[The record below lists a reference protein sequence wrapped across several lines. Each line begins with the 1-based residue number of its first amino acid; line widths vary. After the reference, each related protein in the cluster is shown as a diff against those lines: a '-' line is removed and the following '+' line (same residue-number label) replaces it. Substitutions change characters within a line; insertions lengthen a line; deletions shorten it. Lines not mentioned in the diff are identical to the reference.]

1 MVMSHEQVEEI
12 GDQQGLLSP
21 DKPHVG
27 AHPAPCPVVGLGASA
42 GGLEAF
48 QNFLTAMPPDSG
60 HAYVLVQHLDPNHES
75 MLAEL
80 LSRRT
85 PMPVRQVTD
94 GMVVE
99 PNSVYLI
106 PPNASLA
113 IENARLRLSDFS
125 EPRGFR
131 RPIDVFFRSLA
142 ADQGSNAACIVLSGT
157 GADGSEGLRAIK
169 EAGGLTL
176 VQDPAT
182 AKYDGMPRSAVATG
196 LVDKVLGVR
205 EMPVAIR
212 DYFDRGQSDV
222 FNLPD
227 VTDFLR
233 NVCEDLR
240 YRLGHDFSQ
249 YKRSTMLRR
258 IQRRMQVVGAST
270 GAEYLQRLR
279 DNSDE
284 AELLFRDLLI
294 NVTCFFRDAEA
305 FDYLRREVIPELL
318 QGKGASDT
326 VRIWTPGCSSGEEA
340 YSIAILVAEALGR
353 LKAKPTVQ
361 IFATDIDEPMLQ
373 KARGASYPPSAV
385 RDVPLELLDRHF
397 FAQEDEYLLSQSIR
411 DMVRVSNHNLI
422 KDPPFS
428 RVDMIVCRNLL
439 IYLNTSLQ
447 QRLIPV
453 FHYSLR
459 PKGWLFLG
467 PAENIANRNDLF
479 DAAEPTLK
487 LYRRKGT
494 YRQSVVMPL
503 FVQPLAHA
511 AVHRDDAPDRNRV
524 SPAFERADAT
534 LKRVA
539 ERYGPAHVVVNAG
552 NDVVR
557 SSSRTSK
564 YLELAE
570 GVPSTKVTDLAKR
583 GLRSAVRAV
592 LDTARQTNKRS
603 IKRDVRIDSDD
614 DQVHEIDVI
623 ADPLSDDEVL
633 LVFQD
638 VAASRHEAEND
649 VEADIESYSDED
661 RIKQLEDELD
671 ETRSKLRTTVEELE
685 TSNEELKSSNEEMMS
700 MNEELQSTNEEL
712 ATVNEELK
720 NKVEQLGRANSD
732 LQNFIESTQVPTIF
746 LDRGMRIRS
755 FTPAT
760 KSLFRFQE
768 QDRGRPLSDVVSR
781 TDHRQLEELG
791 RQVLQSGEGLEE
803 ELIIE
808 DGAESHVLR
817 VLPYRDLN
825 DAIDG
830 VIFVFADVS
839 KIRQA
844 QADLAR
850 NEGLARQRSH
860 EIETLYK
867 TAPVGMALVDRNRRY
882 VKINQQF
889 ADLNGQPIE
898 KHIGRTLDEMMPMLA
913 EKMERPIAEVFERAA
928 PVGNM
933 EVSLRLNEN
942 GIRDFLIDFYPY
954 EEDALITAVGII
966 LKDVTELRRLEKE
979 LRRLM
984 DELQHR
990 VKNTLAIVGS
1000 IVNQTIGSRSER
1012 TDLTDTLKQRIGA
1025 LAATHDLL
1033 TQRNWKDASLQE
1045 ILQGEFE
1052 PFHCEHRI
1060 RLSGPAVLLPPK
1072 HALTLTLTLHELATN
1087 AAKYGAL
1094 AHDGGTLEINW
1105 MVNVD
1110 GAGRELTLN
1119 WRETGVPDIEAKE
1132 IKASFGTR
1140 LIRSAVVHDLQGRC
1154 DYALN
1159 PGGLVCTIVVPF

>member
-1 MVMSHEQVEEI
+1 LHEQIEELA
-12 GDQQGLLSP
+12 DQQGLLSP
-21 DKPHVG
+21 DKPNVG
-27 AHPAPCPVVGLGASA
+27 ARPAPCPIVGVGASA

-48 QNFLTAMPPDSG
+48 QNFLMAAPPDAG
-60 HAYVLVQHLDPNHES
+60 LAYVLVQHLDPNHES

-85 PMPVRQVTD
+85 TMPVRQVTD
-94 GMVVE
+94 GMAVE
-99 PNSVYLI
+99 PNNVYLI
-106 PPNASLA
+106 PPNASLI
-113 IENARLRLSDFS
+113 IEHARLRLSDFS

-142 ADQGSNAACIVLSGT
+142 TDQGSNAACVVLSGT
-157 GADGSEGLRAIK
+157 GGDGSEGLRAVK

-176 VQDPAT
+176 VQDPET
-182 AKYDGMPRSAVATG
+182 AKYDGMPKSAVATG
-196 LVDKVLGVR
+196 LVDKILVAR
-205 EMPVAIR
+205 DMSAAIR
-212 DYFDRGQSDV
+212 EYFDRGQPGV
-222 FNLPD
+222 FDLPD
-227 VTDFLR
+227 VTDFLI
-233 NVCEDLR
+233 NVCEELR
-240 YRLGHDFSQ
+240 HRLGHDFSQ

-270 GAEYLQRLR
+270 GAEYLERLR
-279 DNSDE
+279 ATSNE

-294 NVTCFFRDAEA
+294 NVTCFFRDAES
-305 FDYLRREVIPELL
+305 FDFLRREVIPALL
-318 QGKGASDT
+318 ANKGASDS
-326 VRIWTPGCSSGEEA
+326 VRIWAPGCSSGEEA
-340 YSIAILVAEALGR
+340 YSTAILMAEALGR

-361 IFATDIDEPMLQ
+361 IFATDIDEQMLQ
-373 KARGASYPPSAV
+373 KARKASYPHSAV
-385 RDVPLELLDRHF
+385 KDVPLELVDRYF
-397 FAQEDEYLLSQSIR
+397 FAQEDDYVLAQSIR

-439 IYLNTSLQ
+439 IYLNTALQ

-459 PKGWLFLG
+459 PNGWLFLG
-467 PAENIANRNDLF
+467 SAENIANRNDLF
-479 DAAEPTLK
+479 DTAEPTLK
-487 LYRRKGT
+487 LYRRKGA
-494 YRQSVVMPL
+494 YRQSVAMPL

-511 AVHRDDAPDRNRV
+511 ATEHDTTERNRI
-524 SPAFERADAT
+524 SPALERADAT

-539 ERYGPAHVVVNAG
+539 ERYAPAHVVVNTE

-557 SSSRTSK
+557 ASSRTGK

-570 GVPSTKVTDLAKR
+570 GTPSIKITELAKR
-583 GLRSAVRAV
+583 GLRSAVRAA
-592 LDTARQTNKRS
+592 LDAARRSKKRS
-603 IKRDVRIDSDD
+603 IKRDVRLNADNDEFSL
-614 DQVHEIDVI
+614 VDVI
-623 ADPLSDDEVL
+623 ADPLSEDEVL

-638 VAASRHEAEND
+638 AATSRREPEGD
-649 VEADIESYSDED
+649 VDAHIDGHSDEE
-661 RIKQLEDELD
+661 RISQLEDELD

-746 LDRGMRIRS
+746 LDRKMRIRS

-760 KSLFRFQE
+760 KSLFRFQD
-768 QDRGRPLSDVVSR
+768 QDKGRLFSDVVSR
-781 TDHRQLEELG
+781 TDHRQLEMLG
-791 RQVLQSGEGLEE
+791 HKVLETGEGLEQ
-803 ELIIE
+803 ELTIE
-808 DGAESHVLR
+808 DGNESHVLR

-830 VIFVFADVS
+830 VIFVFADVT
-839 KIRQA
+839 KIRLA
-844 QADLAR
+844 QAELAR

-882 VKINQQF
+882 LKINQHF
-889 ADLNGQPIE
+889 AELNGQPIE
-898 KHIGRTLDEMMPMLA
+898 KHIGRTLEEMIPGLS
-913 EKMERPIAEVFERAA
+913 EKMERPIAEVFERATA
-928 PVGNM
+928 VTNL
-933 EVSLRLNEN
+933 EASVRLNGD

-954 EEDALITAVGII
+954 EEDGLTTAVGIV

-990 VKNTLAIVGS
+990 VKNTLATVAS
-1000 IVNQTIGSRSER
+1000 IVNQTVATQSDRAGLI
-1012 TDLTDTLKQRIGA
+1012 DTVKLRIGA
-1025 LAATHDLL
+1025 LAATHNLL

-1045 ILQGEFE
+1045 ILNGELS
-1052 PFHCEHRI
+1052 PFDHEERI
-1060 RLSGPAVLLPPK
+1060 RQSGPPVMLPPK

-1094 AHDGGTLEINW
+1094 AHEGGVLEIDW
-1105 MVNVD
+1105 MVSVD
-1110 GAGRELTLN
+1110 GSGRELTLN
-1119 WRETGVPDIEAKE
+1119 WNESGVPRIVPEEVKE
-1132 IKASFGTR
+1132 SFGTQ
-1140 LIRSAVVHDLQGRC
+1140 LIKNAVVHDLQGRC
-1154 DYALN
+1154 DHRL
-1159 PGGLVCTIVVPF
+1159 GSRGLTCTIAVPF

>member
-1 MVMSHEQVEEI
+1 
-12 GDQQGLLSP
+12 
-21 DKPHVG
+21 
-27 AHPAPCPVVGLGASA
+27 
-42 GGLEAF
+42 
-48 QNFLTAMPPDSG
+48 
-60 HAYVLVQHLDPNHES
+60 

-80 LSRRT
+80 LGRRT
-85 PMPVRQVTD
+85 TMPVCQVTD
-94 GMVVE
+94 GMAVE
-99 PNSVYLI
+99 PNCVYLI
-106 PPNASLA
+106 PPNASLI

-176 VQDPAT
+176 VQDPET
-182 AKYDGMPRSAVATG
+182 AKYDGMPKSAVATG
-196 LVDKVLGVR
+196 LVDKVLSAR
-205 EMPVAIR
+205 DMPTAIR
-212 DYFDRGQSDV
+212 DYFDRGQPGV

-227 VTDFLR
+227 VTDFLLS
-233 NVCEDLR
+233 VCEDLR
-240 YRLGHDFSQ
+240 HRLGHDFSQ
-249 YKRSTMLRR
+249 YKRSTMFRR

-270 GAEYLQRLR
+270 GAEYLERLR
-279 DNSDE
+279 DKPDE
-284 AELLFRDLLI
+284 ADLLFRDLLI

-305 FDYLRREVIPELL
+305 FDYLRREVIPALL
-318 QGKGASDT
+318 NDKGASDT

-353 LKAKPTVQ
+353 LKAKPGVQ

-373 KARGASYPPSAV
+373 KARKGSYPPSAV
-385 RDVPLELLDRHF
+385 KDVPLELLDRYF

-439 IYLNTSLQ
+439 IYLNTTLQ

-479 DAAEPTLK
+479 ETAEPSFK

-511 AVHRDDAPDRNRV
+511 ATDREAMAPNRLSPVADR
-524 SPAFERADAT
+524 AEAT

-539 ERYGPAHVVVNAG
+539 ERYGPAHVVVNND

-557 SSSRTSK
+557 SSSRTGK

-570 GVPSTKVTDLAKR
+570 GAPSSKVTDLAKR
-583 GLRSAVRAV
+583 GLRSAVRSV
-592 LDTARQTNKRS
+592 LDAARRNNKRS
-603 IKRDVRIDSDD
+603 IKRDVRIDADD
-614 DQVHEIDVI
+614 DDILHVDVV
-623 ADPLSDDEVL
+623 ADPLGDDEIL

-638 VAASRHEAEND
+638 LLADRHDVDTEAHID
-649 VEADIESYSDED
+649 AYSDED

-700 MNEELQSTNEEL
+700 MNEELQSTNGEL

-746 LDRGMRIRS
+746 LDRKMRIRS

-760 KSLFRFQE
+760 KSLFRFQD

-781 TDHRQLEELG
+781 TDQRQLEDLG
-791 RQVLQSGEGLEE
+791 HKVLQSGEGLERELAIE
-803 ELIIE
+803 E
-808 DGAESHVLR
+808 GNESHVLR

-830 VIFVFADVS
+830 VIFVFSDVT

-882 VKINQQF
+882 LKINQHF
-889 ADLNGQPIE
+889 AELNGQSIE
-898 KHIGRTLDEMMPMLA
+898 KHIGRSLQEMIPSLS
-913 EKMERPIAEVFERAA
+913 EKMERPILEVFERTAA
-928 PVGNM
+928 VMNLGVKRVETVATFDGAVKAADGQFDLAVLDVNINGRYSFPIAKTIDSRGIPVVFASG
-933 EVSLRLNEN
+933 
-942 GIRDFLIDFYPY
+942 Y
-954 EEDALITAVGII
+954 
-966 LKDVTELRRLEKE
+966 ELR
-979 LRRLM
+979 
-984 DELQHR
+984 
-990 VKNTLAIVGS
+990 
-1000 IVNQTIGSRSER
+1000 
-1012 TDLTDTLKQRIGA
+1012 
-1025 LAATHDLL
+1025 
-1033 TQRNWKDASLQE
+1033 
-1045 ILQGEFE
+1045 
-1052 PFHCEHRI
+1052 
-1060 RLSGPAVLLPPK
+1060 
-1072 HALTLTLTLHELATN
+1072 
-1087 AAKYGAL
+1087 
-1094 AHDGGTLEINW
+1094 
-1105 MVNVD
+1105 D
-1110 GAGRELTLN
+1110 GAT
-1119 WRETGVPDIEAKE
+1119 
-1132 IKASFGTR
+1132 ASVWMTS
-1140 LIRSAVVHDLQGRC
+1140 SA
-1154 DYALN
+1154 
-1159 PGGLVCTIVVPF
+1159 